1 MLFLLHHKNPS
12 LQFRIVGSFEKA
24 LSLLGI
30 PTICSNR
37 ARSMRGAM
45 VPATRGVLV
54 RRLERCS
61 SGHDKTDVA
70 MLLFN
75 FFDRSV
81 SIAVRAGLHDK
92 RRVIR
97 SVVWNS
103 SPIHT
108 SIACHVSCCESLGPG
123 RMATAQLQ
131 AKRNVGL
138 QKRFAGRLDDVAFE
152 FVRRRSKHAFCRAQ

>member
-1 MLFLLHHKNPS
+1 MLFILHHKNPS

-37 ARSMRGAM
+37 ARSMRCAM
-45 VPATRGVLV
+45 VPATRVVLI
-54 RRLERCS
+54 RRFERCS
-61 SGHDKTDVA
+61 SGHDNAGVT

-81 SIAVRAGLHDK
+81 SIAVRAVLHDK

-108 SIACHVSCCESLGPG
+108 FIACHVSCCESIGPG

-131 AKRNVGL
+131 TQRWVTIEIC
-138 QKRFAGRLDDVAFE
+138 RST
-152 FVRRRSKHAFCRAQ
+152 RRRRI

>member
-1 MLFLLHHKNPS
+1 MHAGVKSVLFLLHHKNPS

-45 VPATRGVLV
+45 VPATRVVLI
-54 RRLERCS
+54 RRFERCS
-61 SGHDKTDVA
+61 SGHDNADVA

-81 SIAVRAGLHDK
+81 RSPSVLSYTTREGLFDLWSGTALLST
-92 RRVIR
+92 RPSYVM
-97 SVVWNS
+97 SAAAN
-103 SPIHT
+103 P
-108 SIACHVSCCESLGPG
+108 LGPEG
-123 RMATAQLQ
+123 WLRHNC
-131 AKRNVGL
+131 KRNVGL
-138 QKRFAGRLDDVAFE
+138 Q
-152 FVRRRSKHAFCRAQ
+152 